1 MIGIV
6 IVTHGD
12 LGAEL
17 LRTAQE
23 IVGKLPHVEAV
34 SIHAAEQIEKARKKI
49 ETVLQRV
56 SDGSGVLIL
65 TDLFGG
71 TPSNLVLSYLEEGKL
86 EVVTGV
92 NLPMLMKLPALRE
105 ERDLRAL
112 ADKLARYGQ
121 RSPQLIKPN
130 PTNGETNFDLNFEN
144 RGQYSIKIV
153 NEKGNEIQQIKNDT
167 FDIGKHEISWDASQ
181 LPAGVYFIVVKGRNF
196 SETYKFI
203 KQP

>member
-1 MIGIV
+1 MIGIL

-12 LGAEL
+12 LGTEL

-23 IVGKLPHVEAV
+23 IVGKLPRTEAV

-49 ETVLQRV
+49 EAVLHRV
-56 SDGSGVLIL
+56 NDGGGVLIL

-121 RSPQLIKPN
+121 RNILVASEFLAKQGTPAT
-130 PTNGETNFDLNFEN
+130 PTE
-144 RGQYSIKIV
+144 
-153 NEKGNEIQQIKNDT
+153 
-167 FDIGKHEISWDASQ
+167 
-181 LPAGVYFIVVKGRNF
+181 
-196 SETYKFI
+196 
-203 KQP
+203 

>member
-23 IVGKLPHVEAV
+23 IVGKLPRVEAV
-34 SIHAAEQIEKARKKI
+34 SIHAAEHVEKARKKI
-49 ETVLQRV
+49 EAVLQRV
-56 SDGSGVLIL
+56 GDGGGVLIL

-86 EVVTGV
+86 EVVTGI
-92 NLPMLMKLPALRE
+92 NLPMLMKLPTLRE

-121 RSPQLIKPN
+121 RNILVASEFLAKQGKPAA
-130 PTNGETNFDLNFEN
+130 
-144 RGQYSIKIV
+144 
-153 NEKGNEIQQIKNDT
+153 
-167 FDIGKHEISWDASQ
+167 HE
-181 LPAGVYFIVVKGRNF
+181 
-196 SETYKFI
+196 E
-203 KQP
+203 

>member
-23 IVGKLPHVEAV
+23 IVGKLPHVESV
-34 SIHAAEQIEKARKKI
+34 SIQASEQIEKARKKI
-49 ETVLQRV
+49 EAVLHRV
-56 SDGSGVLIL
+56 NEGGGVLIL

-105 ERDLRAL
+105 ERNIRAL
-112 ADKLARYGQ
+112 ADKLAKYGQ
-121 RSPQLIKPN
+121 RNILVASEFLAKQGKSPA
-130 PTNGETNFDLNFEN
+130 TGE
-144 RGQYSIKIV
+144 
-153 NEKGNEIQQIKNDT
+153 
-167 FDIGKHEISWDASQ
+167 
-181 LPAGVYFIVVKGRNF
+181 
-196 SETYKFI
+196 
-203 KQP
+203 

>member
-1 MIGIV
+1 MIGIL

-23 IVGKLPHVEAV
+23 IVGKLPRVESV
-34 SIHAAEQIEKARKKI
+34 SIQASEQIEKARKKI
-49 ETVLQRV
+49 EAVLHRV
-56 SDGSGVLIL
+56 NDGGGVLIL

-105 ERDLRAL
+105 ERDVRAL
-112 ADKLARYGQ
+112 ADKLAKYGQ
-121 RSPQLIKPN
+121 RNILVASEFLA
-130 PTNGETNFDLNFEN
+130 
-144 RGQYSIKIV
+144 
-153 NEKGNEIQQIKNDT
+153 
-167 FDIGKHEISWDASQ
+167 KH
-181 LPAGVYFIVVKGRNF
+181 GRAATAE
-196 SETYKFI
+196 S
-203 KQP
+203 